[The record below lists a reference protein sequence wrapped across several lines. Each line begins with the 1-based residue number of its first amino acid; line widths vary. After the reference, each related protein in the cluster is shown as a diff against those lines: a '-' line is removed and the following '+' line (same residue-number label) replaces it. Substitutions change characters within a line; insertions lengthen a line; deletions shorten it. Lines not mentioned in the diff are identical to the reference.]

1 MDKIIQGTNSS
12 LLGLFA
18 LYLIARGDISPW
30 IVSIP
35 AISATKYIYL
45 SNKPDTYIDE
55 NQWAHY
61 LAWFLTTPVML
72 WLIFSLNDLP
82 FVNGLILIILN
93 QIMIATGY
101 LAAEEND
108 DSKSFDIFIL
118 GCLAFIPIVYQLLSF
133 QKGWSMILITLITW
147 SLYPFVWYA
156 SRTNL
161 MTIPARNVS
170 YSFLDFSSKAG
181 LIVAY
186 LLEIGKLKLPV

>member
-30 IVSIP
+30 IISIP
-35 AISATKYIYL
+35 AISAIKYVYL
-45 SNKPDTYIDE
+45 SNRPDRYVDE

-72 WLIFSLNDLP
+72 WLIFSLNNLP
-82 FVNGLILIILN
+82 FLTGFILIILN

-101 LAAEEND
+101 LAAEEKD
-108 DSKSFDIFIL
+108 HKKSLDMFTL
-118 GCLAFIPIVYQLLSF
+118 GCLAFLPIVYELIRME
-133 QKGWSMILITLITW
+133 KGWGMIIITLFTW

-156 SRTNL
+156 SRENL
-161 MTIPARNVS
+161 MDIPLRNVF
-170 YSFLDFSSKAG
+170 YSSLDFTSKAG

-186 LLEIGKLKLPV
+186 LFEVGKLKIPV

>member
-1 MDKIIQGTNSS
+1 MDKIIQGINSS
-12 LLGLFA
+12 LLGFFA

-30 IVSIP
+30 IISIP
-35 AISATKYIYL
+35 AISASKYIYL
-45 SNKPDTYIDE
+45 SNRPDTYVDE

-72 WLIFSLNDLP
+72 WLIFSLNSIP
-82 FVNGLILIILN
+82 FITAIILIILN

-101 LAAEEND
+101 LAAEEKD
-108 DSKSFDIFIL
+108 DKKSFDIFVL
-118 GCLAFIPIVYQLLSF
+118 GCLAFIPIVYELIRLE
-133 QKGWSMILITLITW
+133 KGWGMILITLITW

-161 MTIPARNVS
+161 MTIPVRNIS
-170 YSFLDFSSKAG
+170 YSFLDFTSKAG

>member
-18 LYLIARGDISPW
+18 MYLIARGDISPL
-30 IVSIP
+30 IISIP
-35 AISATKYIYL
+35 AISAIKYVYL
-45 SNKPDTYIDE
+45 SNRPDRYVDE

-72 WLIFSLNDLP
+72 WLIFSLNNVP
-82 FVNGLILIILN
+82 FLTSLILLILN

-101 LAAEEND
+101 LAAEEKD
-108 DSKSFDIFIL
+108 DTKSFDMFIL
-118 GCLAFIPIVYQLLSF
+118 GCLAFLPIVYELIRLE
-133 QKGWSMILITLITW
+133 KGWGMIFITLITW

-156 SRTNL
+156 SRSNL
-161 MTIPARNVS
+161 MTIPLRNVL
-170 YSFLDFSSKAG
+170 YSFLDFTSKAG

-186 LLEIGKLKLPV
+186 LLEIGKLKISF

>member
-18 LYLIARGDISPW
+18 FYLLYRGDISPW
-30 IVSIP
+30 IISIP

-45 SNKPDTYIDE
+45 SNRPDRYVDE

-72 WLIFSLNDLP
+72 WVIFSLNILP
-82 FVNGLILIILN
+82 FLTGIILIILN

-101 LAAEEND
+101 LAAEEKDNK
-108 DSKSFDIFIL
+108 KSFSMFTL
-118 GCLAFIPIVYQLLSF
+118 GCLAFLPIVYELIRME
-133 QKGWSMILITLITW
+133 KGWGMILITLITW

-156 SRTNL
+156 SRSNL
-161 MTIPARNVS
+161 MTIPVRNIL
-170 YSFLDFSSKAG
+170 YSFLDFTSKAG

-186 LLEIGKLKLPV
+186 LFETGKLKISI